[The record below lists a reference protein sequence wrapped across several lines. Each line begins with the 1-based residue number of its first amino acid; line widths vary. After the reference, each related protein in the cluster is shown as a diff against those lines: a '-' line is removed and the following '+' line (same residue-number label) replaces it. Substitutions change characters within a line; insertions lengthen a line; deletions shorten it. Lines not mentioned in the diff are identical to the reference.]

1 MKPTGKM
8 ADLAETKK
16 NSSLLLGDIHKHLLD
31 QHGKPTDRRQ
41 DIIHPSEMAKSDWC
55 PRQTYYR
62 LAGVSPEKDRSFNAQ
77 LEAIFMEGHGIHS
90 KWQKWLQQMD
100 RLWGKWVCPV
110 CGDWEMGVGGRLTCQ
125 SCRNRTSMASLPV
138 YLEYAEVPLN
148 AEAEFL
154 IAGHEDGALEDL
166 NALVEIKSIGIG
178 TVRFDHPKLLLEYTV
193 KTEDGKTV
201 IDLDGLWKG
210 LRRPFGS
217 HIRQTQIYL
226 RLCKEMGLP
235 FDKVIFLYEYKA
247 TQAHK
252 EFVIHY
258 NPEISEPLF
267 DTALDIK
274 YALKK
279 GKPPPR
285 PGFTGQDT
293 KVCKD
298 CPFFN
303 HCWETTT
310 DGTSDSTEGLGSG
323 SGAVAEGDQ
332 AAGEGGPVSPAA
344 AGGRRA
350 RTTRG
355 SHRTKRQ
362 RTDEPVREDDSV
374 GGVHRQPTGSS
385 GGGRK
390 VVRRHTRK
398 I

>member
-1 MKPTGKM
+1 M
-8 ADLAETKK
+8 ANLAETKK
-16 NSSLLLGDIHKHLLD
+16 NPSLLLGDIHKHLLD
-31 QHGKPTDRRQ
+31 QHDKPTDRRQ

-62 LAGVSPEKDRSFNAQ
+62 LAGVSPEQGRRFSAQ
-77 LEAIFMEGHGIHS
+77 LEAIFEEGHGIHA
-90 KWQKWLQQMD
+90 KWQKWLQNME
-100 RLWGKWVCPV
+100 RLWGKWYCIL
-110 CGDWEMGVGGRLTCQ
+110 CD
-125 SCRNRTSMASLPV
+125 RTWQGNAHDIAQPCWIEHGHAI
-138 YLEYAEVPLN
+138 EYREVPLE
-148 AEAEFL
+148 AESEFL
-154 IAGHEDGALEDL
+154 IAGHEDGAVEDL

-178 TVRFDHPKLLLEYTV
+178 TVRFDNPELLKKFTV

-201 IDLDGLWKG
+201 VDLDGLWKA

-252 EFVIHY
+252 EFVIQY

-274 YALKK
+274 YALRK

-285 PGFTGQDT
+285 PEFCGQDKKT
-293 KVCKD
+293 CKE

-303 HCWETTT
+303 SCWETTT
-310 DGTSDSTEGLGSG
+310 DGTSGSEEGLGRG
-323 SGAVAEGDQ
+323 QGAQREGDQ
-332 AAGEGGPVSPAA
+332 ETGARGPVPSGE

-350 RTTRG
+350 RTSRG

-374 GGVHRQPTGSS
+374 GGVHRQPTGSG